1 MASIEVVE
9 ELPETTRGAGGF
21 GSTGVSEDVKLQ
33 DQENQCNTANT
44 KRQRTSQCESLLLFL
59 HDMCKVIGDERKSTL
74 KVAALSEDVRLIAAM
89 KEYERTQSSSELIET
104 VDIII
109 KNL

>member
-1 MASIEVVE
+1 
-9 ELPETTRGAGGF
+9 
-21 GSTGVSEDVKLQ
+21 
-33 DQENQCNTANT
+33 
-44 KRQRTSQCESLLLFL
+44 
-59 HDMCKVIGDERKSTL
+59 MCKVIGDERKSTL